1 MLAFTPLLA
10 SLTTPIDKGAIQSE
24 MQLDILSDLAAYMG
38 KELGSNRVMVPAL
51 QTAWRLAVALTS
63 PVSKSKGT
71 GELDET

>member
-10 SLTTPIDKGAIQSE
+10 TITSSIDRRATQSN
-24 MQLDILSDLAAYMG
+24 MQLDVLGDLAAYMG

-63 PVSKSKGT
+63 PVLGSKGT
-71 GELDET
+71 GGLDEM